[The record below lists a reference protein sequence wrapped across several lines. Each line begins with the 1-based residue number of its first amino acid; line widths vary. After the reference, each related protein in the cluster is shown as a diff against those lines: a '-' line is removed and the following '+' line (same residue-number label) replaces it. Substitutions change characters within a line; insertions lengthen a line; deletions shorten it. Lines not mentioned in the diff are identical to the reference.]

1 MVAFN
6 KFNLTVQNMARGAL
20 NLNSD
25 TLKVALIVAAGTP
38 VAADDELADVS
49 ADEVANGNGY
59 TTGGNSGGAG
69 ITSNSGGTETLRT
82 TSAIPTWTA
91 SGAGFSFRYPVLFD
105 DTSVNDKLLGFWD
118 YGSTLT
124 LNGANGDTFSA
135 LGLNISWA
143 TLA

>member
-20 NLNSD
+20 LLNAD
-25 TLKVALIVAAGTP
+25 TLKLVLIVAAGTP

-69 ITSNSGGTETLRT
+69 ITSNAAGTETMRT
-82 TSAIPTWTA
+82 TAAIPIWTA
-91 SGAGFSFRYPVLFD
+91 SAAGFTFRYPVLYD
-105 DTSVNDKLLGFWD
+105 DTSLNDKLLGFWD
-118 YGSTLT
+118 YGSSLVLSGT
-124 LNGANGDTFSA
+124 NGDTFAA
-135 LGLNISWA
+135 LGLETSWA